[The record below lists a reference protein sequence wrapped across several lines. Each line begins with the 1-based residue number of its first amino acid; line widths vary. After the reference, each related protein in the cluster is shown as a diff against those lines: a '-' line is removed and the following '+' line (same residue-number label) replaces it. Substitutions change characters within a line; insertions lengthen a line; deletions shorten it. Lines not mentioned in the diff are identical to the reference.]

1 MRPQQNR
8 SRQNAARSK
17 YSLVILG
24 MLNKVRKLSTDK
36 SGACTRITYVDKVF
50 RDLYGIKAFAR
61 RAASCKTLSQVFGVF
76 NEVGIRDLWSL
87 LDDGMYFKVMTLLV
101 DVQERK
107 DELKKIIR
115 KAQKKL
121 QSSGGTLRVDQKSKH
136 NKRISNAQAELKWIN
151 KRYRDS
157 IESLQDSLGIH
168 NPDSGDYKDRFA
180 ALKNFA
186 DRGTI
191 SNGNYWDME
200 DDGYDFNGWMSDDP
214 YTMNRK
220 RSNPFD
226 GLDLDEF
233 DDDLTDMQQDDRLD
247 RIEDQIKALTSMM
260 QTGNRP
266 PVQKNPYAPSTKGV
280 VVDDNGTRV
289 QPSPIESKMI
299 EMMNVFGHSIDTLN
313 NRLDN
318 IEDAIVNDPDN
329 DDFGYADQYG
339 QYQNPQVHPVNGPTQ
354 EDLERMMQGMSVQQ
368 QPDQEPDTA
377 PYSPDIQQMP
387 YQPTE
392 PVMPGVPTQQE
403 VRKAPSNIIDANN
416 RQEVFQKPTDFQR
429 LQGEAKTPP
438 GSSNSKP

>member
-8 SRQNAARSK
+8 SQRNAARSK
-17 YSLVILG
+17 YSKVIRS

-61 RAASCKTLSQVFGVF
+61 RAASCKTLSQVFNVF
-76 NEVGIRDLWSL
+76 NIHEVGIKDLWSL
-87 LDDGMYFKVMTLLV
+87 LDDGMYFEVVSLLV

-136 NKRISNAQAELKWIN
+136 NKRISNAQAELKWLN

-191 SNGNYWDME
+191 SSGNYWDME
-200 DDGYDFNGWMSDDP
+200 DDGYDFNGWMDDP
-214 YTMNRK
+214 YTMRSK
-220 RSNPFD
+220 RNPFD
-226 GLDLDEF
+226 GIDLDDFE
-233 DDDLTDMQQDDRLD
+233 DDMTDMQQDDRLD

-260 QTGNRP
+260 QTGRA
-266 PVQKNPYAPSTKGV
+266 PVQKNPYAPSAKGV
-280 VVDDNGTRV
+280 IVDDQGTRV

-299 EMMNVFGHSIDTLN
+299 EMMNVFGQSIDKLSG
-313 NRLDN
+313 RLDD

-329 DDFGYADQYG
+329 DEYGGYPDPYN
-339 QYQNPQVHPVNGPTQ
+339 QYQNPQVRPVNGPTQ
-354 EDLERMMQGMSVQQ
+354 EDLERMMQGMPAQQ
-368 QPDQEPDTA
+368 VESESDTA
-377 PYSPDIQQMP
+377 PYSPNIQKMP
-387 YQPTE
+387 YQPNE

-403 VRKAPSNIIDANN
+403 VRKASPNVIDANN

-429 LQGEAKTPP
+429 MQGEAKTPP
-438 GSSNSKP
+438 GSPNSNP